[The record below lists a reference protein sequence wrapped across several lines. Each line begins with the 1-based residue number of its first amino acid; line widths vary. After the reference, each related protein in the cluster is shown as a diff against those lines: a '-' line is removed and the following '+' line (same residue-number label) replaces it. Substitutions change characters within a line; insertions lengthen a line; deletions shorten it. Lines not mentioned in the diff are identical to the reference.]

1 MPLSRRERVRRAL
14 RHEPLD
20 RLPTQVGWTAPMGDR
35 LASHFGVP
43 VSALAERFDNHL
55 VRLDLS
61 HRAQVGPDGRTRR
74 DWWGAGHD
82 AEEEGYFIRE
92 SPLATN
98 ADIDAFTW
106 PDPSTGGLLDD
117 AAQLRE
123 RTGEDG
129 FVVPNLGFALFERA
143 WSLRGF
149 EQLLFDL
156 AADPAY
162 VAELLDRIT
171 EIQLVLIERYLDL
184 GVDGGYF
191 GDDYGA
197 QAGLLFSPATWR
209 SLVKPRLARLF
220 APFVDRGLPVLM
232 HSDGRIDEIVPDLVE
247 IGLTALNPV
256 QPEVLDHAWLRAT
269 FGGRLAFYG
278 GLSTQT
284 VLPQGTTGEV
294 REAVDACRAS
304 LAPDGTGLLLAP
316 SHRLMADIPM
326 ANVEAMLDA
335 FAHHG

>member
-20 RLPTQVGWTAPMGDR
+20 RLPTQVGWTAQMGER
-35 LASHFGVP
+35 LAAHFGVP
-43 VSALAERFDNHL
+43 VSDLAARFDNHL
-55 VRLDLS
+55 VRLDLG
-61 HRAQVGPDGRTRR
+61 HVPRLGPDGRTRT

-82 AEEEGYFIRE
+82 AQEEGYFIRE
-92 SPLATN
+92 SPLAT
-98 ADIDAFTW
+98 DPDLDAFAW
-106 PDPSTGGLLDD
+106 PDPWAAGLLDD
-117 AAQLRE
+117 AARLRE
-123 RTGEDG
+123 QTGEDG

-156 AADPAY
+156 AADPGY

-171 EIQLVLIERYLDL
+171 EIQLVLIGRYLDL

-209 SLVKPRLARLF
+209 RLVKPRLARLF
-220 APFVDRGLPVLM
+220 EPFVERGLPVLM

-256 QPEVLDHAWLRAT
+256 QPEVLDHAWLRAA
-269 FGGRLAFYG
+269 FGARLAFYG
-278 GLSTQT
+278 GVSTQT
-284 VLPQGTTGEV
+284 VLPYGTTDEV
-294 REAVDACRAS
+294 RVAVDACRSS

-326 ANVEAMLDA
+326 ANVEAMLAA
-335 FAHHG
+335 FGQPG

>member
-1 MPLSRRERVRRAL
+1 
-14 RHEPLD
+14 
-20 RLPTQVGWTAPMGDR
+20 MGAR
-35 LASHFGVP
+35 LAAHYGVA
-43 VSALAERFDNHL
+43 VGELHARLDNHL

-61 HRAQVGPDGRTRR
+61 HTARLSADGRTRV
-74 DWWGAGHD
+74 DWWGTGHD
-82 AEEEGYFIRE
+82 SAEEGYFIRE
-92 SPLATN
+92 SPLAESP
-98 ADIDAFTW
+98 DLDAYPW
-106 PDPSTGGLLDD
+106 PDPWAPGLLVE
-117 AAQLRE
+117 AARLRAE
-123 RTGEDG
+123 TGEEG

-156 AADPAY
+156 AADPGY

-171 EIQLVLIERYLDL
+171 AIQLVLIERYLEL

-197 QAGLLFSPATWR
+197 QAGLLFSPTSWR
-209 SLVKPRLARLF
+209 RLVKPRLARLF
-220 APFVDRGLPVLM
+220 APFVERGLPVLM

-256 QPEVLDHAWLRAT
+256 QPEVLDHASLRAA

-278 GLSTQT
+278 GVSTQT
-284 VLPQGTTGEV
+284 VLPHGTPDDV
-294 REAVDACRAS
+294 RAATADCRS
-304 LAPDGTGLLLAP
+304 VLAPEGTGLLLAP

-326 ANVEAMLDA
+326 ANVEALLAA
-335 FAHHG
+335 FREVA

>member
-1 MPLSRRERVRRAL
+1 M
-14 RHEPLD
+14 
-20 RLPTQVGWTAPMGDR
+20 
-35 LASHFGVP
+35 
-43 VSALAERFDNHL
+43 
-55 VRLDLS
+55 
-61 HRAQVGPDGRTRR
+61 GPDGRTRR

-98 ADIDAFTW
+98 ADLDAFTW
-106 PDPSTGGLLDD
+106 PDPSAAGLLDD
-117 AAQLRE
+117 AARLRE

-232 HSDGRIDEIVPDLVE
+232 HSDGRIDEIVPDLR
-247 IGLTALNPV
+247 GDRPDGP
-256 QPEVLDHAWLRAT
+256 QPGPA
-269 FGGRLAFYG
+269 GGPRSRLAARHVRRAP
-278 GLSTQT
+278 GL
-284 VLPQGTTGEV
+284 L
-294 REAVDACRAS
+294 RRA
-304 LAPDGTGLLLAP
+304 LHPDGAAP
-316 SHRLMADIPM
+316 WHDRRGP
-326 ANVEAMLDA
+326 
-335 FAHHG
+335 